1 MPGLFCFWS
10 TTMSDEILKIV
21 LDKVEKMETK
31 ISNAKSMN
39 GGFDKLMM
47 EVEHIK
53 DTQTDIL
60 EGVRGVKQNLYEP
73 DSGLF
78 SRVKELESESRVR
91 AAYVQETKPALDFAK
106 ELQVWKKKADKDLED
121 FEKMQIEFA
130 KLQDWKAGAQKV
142 IWLIATAAGG
152 MWVDWVY
159 NYSNCFF
166 YSHSL
171 LSHQAQRSGK
181 KNKKTYRNPLDV
193 GRLGRI
199 METNIH

>member
-53 DTQTDIL
+53 DTQNDIL
-60 EGVRGVKQNLYEP
+60 DGVRGVKQNLYEP

-78 SRVKELESESRVR
+78 SRVKELESEAKIRN
-91 AAYVQETKPALDFAK
+91 AYVQETKPALEFAK
-106 ELQVWKKKADKDLED
+106 ELQLWKKKADKDLED

-152 MWVDWVY
+152 MWVKHFMD
-159 NYSNCFF
+159 
-166 YSHSL
+166 L
-171 LSHQAQRSGK
+171 MMK
-181 KNKKTYRNPLDV
+181 
-193 GRLGRI
+193 
-199 METNIH
+199 